1 MTEYLKTK
9 EHKDFSIPDTVI
21 AQKFCRETG
30 LLANSLCPDTVT
42 GYYTSDNMPGTCM
55 SDHGRVITPPESS
68 NTEYSYSWS
77 DESSYS
83 DTSSEDSSESSTES
97 TESGESSTE
106 STESTESVES
116 STESVESVTEPSEPE
131 QTSSDETR

>member
-21 AQKFCRETG
+21 TQKFCRETG

-42 GYYTSDNMPGTCM
+42 GYYTSDNMPGTCV
-55 SDHGRVITPPESS
+55 STHGKVITPPES
-68 NTEYSYSWS
+68 SYSWS
-77 DESSYS
+77 DESSTS
-83 DTSSEDSSESSTES
+83 DTSDESSTESIES

-106 STESTESVES
+106 STESIESVES
-116 STESVESVTEPSEPE
+116 STESVESVIETSEPE
-131 QTSSDETR
+131 QTSSTETR